1 MYYQTKTPGSIMI
14 MGEHSVLHSYPA
26 IVAAIDKYIHVI
38 ITRGTLG
45 KIIIDSDYF
54 GVYKTDIQNIKFSK
68 NFDIILAVIE
78 KYKQFLSEG
87 INIQIKSDF
96 SPDLGLGSS
105 GALLVGFVSALMMMI
120 KKKMDKQELLQETIS
135 ILQKVRKVSSGSD
148 LAASIYGGVIY
159 FNPQTCTAE
168 IIADNLPI
176 VVGYSGYK
184 TKTDDVIEKINKEF
198 KNRKEVLE
206 RIYSD
211 SGNLTE
217 MAALAIRN
225 KNYIE
230 LGKLMN
236 DANKIIYGS
245 LNLVTHE
252 LQNIITKFREK
263 DFIYGAKISGAG
275 LGDCA
280 IAISSDSEGYT
291 KFTDIQVISVSITL
305 RDLIDADIQKDKDS
319 LNKIDIVNKILSNK
333 TGNKQ
338 IKKSSTAFAPSNIAI
353 CKYWG
358 KRDED
363 LHLPVNSSLSLSLG
377 NFGSTTKISLCKEDK
392 VKLNGKLLDTD
403 SSFVSR
409 IFSFIDLFRQNTDLR
424 FFVDI
429 ISTIPISAG
438 LASSASGFAALVL
451 SMNDLFGWQ
460 LSAKDL
466 SILARLGSGS
476 AARSIETGFV
486 QWHKGYRS
494 DGMDSYAEKLLLNW
508 PNLFVGIL
516 IVDQQ
521 EKYISSRD
529 AMKITKK
536 TSPLFKSW
544 PKKAEHDI
552 AILISAIKKQNF
564 IQFGKLLEENSNR
577 MHKIMAL
584 SRPSLVYST
593 LETEKLISK
602 IKFCR
607 EKISLPVFYTQDA
620 GPNLVIFF
628 EEKNAS
634 EIQSIFSN
642 KSIFL
647 GSPA

>member
-1 MYYQTKTPGSIMI
+1 M
-14 MGEHSVLHSYPA
+14 
-26 IVAAIDKYIHVI
+26 
-38 ITRGTLG
+38 
-45 KIIIDSDYF
+45 
-54 GVYKTDIQNIKFSK
+54 
-68 NFDIILAVIE
+68 
-78 KYKQFLSEG
+78 
-87 INIQIKSDF
+87 
-96 SPDLGLGSS
+96 
-105 GALLVGFVSALMMMI
+105 GFVSALMMMI

-176 VVGYSGYK
+176 VVGYSGNK

-319 LNKIDIVNKILSNK
+319 LNKIDIANKILSNK

-358 KRDED
+358 KRDKD
-363 LHLPVNSSLSLSLG
+363 LHLPEQQSLS
-377 NFGSTTKISLCKEDK
+377 F
-392 VKLNGKLLDTD
+392 
-403 SSFVSR
+403 
-409 IFSFIDLFRQNTDLR
+409 FR
-424 FFVDI
+424 
-429 ISTIPISAG
+429 
-438 LASSASGFAALVL
+438 
-451 SMNDLFGWQ
+451 
-460 LSAKDL
+460 
-466 SILARLGSGS
+466 
-476 AARSIETGFV
+476 
-486 QWHKGYRS
+486 
-494 DGMDSYAEKLLLNW
+494 
-508 PNLFVGIL
+508 
-516 IVDQQ
+516 
-521 EKYISSRD
+521 
-529 AMKITKK
+529 
-536 TSPLFKSW
+536 
-544 PKKAEHDI
+544 
-552 AILISAIKKQNF
+552 
-564 IQFGKLLEENSNR
+564 
-577 MHKIMAL
+577 
-584 SRPSLVYST
+584 
-593 LETEKLISK
+593 
-602 IKFCR
+602 
-607 EKISLPVFYTQDA
+607 
-620 GPNLVIFF
+620 
-628 EEKNAS
+628 
-634 EIQSIFSN
+634 
-642 KSIFL
+642 
-647 GSPA
+647 